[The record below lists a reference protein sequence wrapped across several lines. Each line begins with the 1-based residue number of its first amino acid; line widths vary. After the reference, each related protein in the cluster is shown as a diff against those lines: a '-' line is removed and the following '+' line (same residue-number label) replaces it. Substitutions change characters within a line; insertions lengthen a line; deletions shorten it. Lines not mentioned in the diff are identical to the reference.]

1 MLCGP
6 CHSSFT
12 VDINIACQNPWTCM
26 PFDWAPLGNH
36 QNNQKVILGCYCILF
51 IWLCGFWCRWK
62 CNFKKNRE
70 VGAFSSLKLTRVSKT
85 SVPFVKELWCLCYVK
100 HQQSKCPTIP
110 MLVTLVRVRLH
121 HFFFT
126 QSLHLHSL
134 NCSRRCFVSCPSC
147 TPLLRA
153 TSCSRAI
160 GTSVK
165 CRSLAVMSLGSSQK
179 PRKGTAPHQINTL

>member
-85 SVPFVKELWCLCYVK
+85 SVPFVKELWYLCYVK

-110 MLVTLVRVRLH
+110 MLVDTGQSQAVSLLLHTVFTLAQSKLFTPLFCVLPIVHATAEDHFMLKSNW
-121 HFFFT
+121 HFFK
-126 QSLHLHSL
+126 
-134 NCSRRCFVSCPSC
+134 V
-147 TPLLRA
+147 
-153 TSCSRAI
+153 
-160 GTSVK
+160 
-165 CRSLAVMSLGSSQK
+165 
-179 PRKGTAPHQINTL
+179 